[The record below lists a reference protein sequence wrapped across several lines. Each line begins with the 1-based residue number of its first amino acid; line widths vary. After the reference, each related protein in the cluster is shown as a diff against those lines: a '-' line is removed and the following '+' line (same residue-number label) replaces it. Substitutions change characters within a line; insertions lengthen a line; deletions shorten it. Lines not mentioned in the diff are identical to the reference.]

1 MKIKNV
7 LSLVAFLILGLT
19 VSYGCTPVKQ
29 TTTNAPALHFDHVSY
44 NFGNIPKGQT
54 VSHDFTFANTGN
66 EKLVITNV
74 QPTYS
79 CTVALTSSKE
89 LLPGA
94 KGAIKVTFDSH
105 GYLGPITKT
114 ISIMD
119 NDPAKPSVLL
129 SISGDVVTDVM
140 LSKPALFFGSIKK
153 GEEGQQSID
162 IFISNP
168 SVHITSVT
176 STKPYVK
183 VSTVSQFVS
192 QETINVSVLPD
203 AGYGPLNAAIIV
215 LSSSKEQPALL
226 IPVIGNIVGDILLNP
241 DVVDF
246 GVVKAQAEQKK
257 LPVYLYTQPPREF
270 SLTKVT
276 VKPDIVHVKI
286 LKQNQGSYKLDL
298 TLKRI
303 KKAGTFQGRITILT
317 TMKTMPVVIIPFQGT
332 IEP

>member
-7 LSLVAFLILGLT
+7 LSLIAFLIFGLT

-29 TTTNAPALHFDHVSY
+29 TTTNAPSLHFDQVSY
-44 NFGNIPKGQT
+44 NFGRIPKGQK
-54 VSHDFTFANTGN
+54 VSHNFTFTNTGN
-66 EKLVITNV
+66 EKLVITKV
-74 QPTYS
+74 QPTCG
-79 CTVALTSSKE
+79 CTVAITSSKE

-94 KGAIKVTFDSH
+94 KGIIKITFDSQ

-114 ISIMD
+114 ITVMD

-153 GEEGQQSID
+153 GQGAQQSVD

-168 SVHITSVT
+168 SVHIMSVV
-176 STKPYVK
+176 STNPYIK
-183 VSTVSQFVS
+183 VSTVSQFMS

-203 AGYGPLNAAIIV
+203 AGYGPLNADILI
-215 LSSSKEQPALL
+215 LSSSKEQPSLH

-246 GVVKAQAEQKK
+246 GVVKAHAEQRI

-276 VKPDIVHVKI
+276 VKPDIVHVKV
-286 LKQNQGSYKLDL
+286 LKQNQGSYKLEL
-298 TLKRI
+298 LLKPVKSMGSI
-303 KKAGTFQGRITILT
+303 HGTITVLT
-317 TMKTMPVVIIPFQGT
+317 TMKKMPVVVIPFQGT

>member
-7 LSLVAFLILGLT
+7 LSLIAFLIFGLT

-29 TTTNAPALHFDHVSY
+29 TTTNAPSLHFDQVSY
-44 NFGNIPKGQT
+44 NFGRIPKGQK
-54 VSHDFTFANTGN
+54 VSHDFTFTNTGN

-74 QPTYS
+74 QPTCG
-79 CTVALTSSKE
+79 CTVAITSSKE

-94 KGAIKVTFDSH
+94 KGVIKITFDSQ

-114 ISIMD
+114 ISVMD

-129 SISGDVVTDVM
+129 SISGNVVTDVM

-153 GEEGQQSID
+153 GQEGQQSVD

-203 AGYGPLNAAIIV
+203 AGYGPLNAAIII

-246 GVVKAQAEQKK
+246 GVVKVHAEQRI
-257 LPVYLYTQPPREF
+257 LPVYLYTQPPRKF

-303 KKAGTFQGRITILT
+303 KTAGIIKGSITVLT
-317 TMKTMPVVIIPFQGT
+317 SMKTMPVVIIPFQGT